1 MELLYIT
8 NSKGKRISVIL
19 PIDYYNYLVKRT
31 KKLEEMQNKEALK
44 KNFAKKLALC
54 MQCYL
59 T

>member
-44 KNFAKKLALC
+44 KTKKPSKKNKD
-54 MQCYL
+54 
-59 T
+59 